1 MTRRRMRTFVTNIVM
16 LLLLLLAP
24 HAPAARAQ
32 AEEEDPCHPDAQRSP
47 QLMACA
53 ERGFK
58 EAAAELKRARD
69 DFYADLGPRSRAK
82 FRGAERLWLGYR
94 RSNCDAEA
102 SVYEGG
108 TIQPLVQLR
117 CMARVTRE
125 RAAELKA
132 QARTLH
138 GTN

>member
-1 MTRRRMRTFVTNIVM
+1 MTGRVRAFVANIAV
-16 LLLLLLAP
+16 LLLLLAA

-32 AEEEDPCHPDAQRSP
+32 VEEDPCHPDAQRSP

-58 EAAAELKRARD
+58 EAAAELKRVRD
-69 DFYADLGPRSRAK
+69 DFYADLSPRSRVK
-82 FRGAERLWLGYR
+82 FRAAERLWLGYR
-94 RSNCDAEA
+94 KSNCDAEA

-108 TIQPLVQLR
+108 TIQPLIELR

-132 QARTLH
+132 QAQTLR